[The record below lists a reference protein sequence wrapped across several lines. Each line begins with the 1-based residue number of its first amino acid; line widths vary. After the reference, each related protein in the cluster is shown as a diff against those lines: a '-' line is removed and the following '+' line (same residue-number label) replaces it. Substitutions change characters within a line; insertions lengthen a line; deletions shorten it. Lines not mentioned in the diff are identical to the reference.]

1 MPPPRRARDR
11 LARALRVTA
20 DRLSGP
26 GPAEDVPTSSD
37 FPGSPDDVPRP
48 PGQPPE
54 HWRRLVA
61 AHAPGLL
68 RDLPPPAAPPA
79 PSDPPPLSD
88 PPRLSD
94 ERVQARRR
102 RAWTT
107 RLINRFAASGNGPS
121 RSWYERA
128 PTGAVS
134 YQDLPE
140 VLGGGTGISGS
151 GNSGPGR
158 GARSPGAASAGWE
171 AGGAAPSTP
180 TPGARSRSDGASQ
193 SWDNGASAGGP
204 ANRFVTEPSGVAG
217 APETPRATRISDRTG
232 SPSAVGPTGTTS
244 ATDALGGA
252 PPARRPAVTRALRP
266 ALTGTRGASSDG
278 TESTRT
284 GRPTDPGVPA
294 GAAGPVHHAGS
305 RDTIGSPGRV
315 RSGESDRPSP
325 SERRPDPDRVDPL
338 RYLPQADRG
347 RPTRRDDI
355 AGADV
360 PPDRGDM
367 PPLAFAAA
375 PPSLPRGPAARTKG
389 GRTGSANGRDG
400 TRDGSVAQYPG
411 RVAGLPYRGGPDP
424 ASGGES
430 GAQQGRR
437 AVRPTYSGPWPAL
450 PDGSGP
456 IRTTGQVATGMTEGG
471 GTHADPW
478 PALPAEPAWLAP
490 RTTAWSDTTR
500 LDREQA
506 GD

>member
-26 GPAEDVPTSSD
+26 APAEDAPSS
-37 FPGSPDDVPRP
+37 PGQQPA

-68 RDLPPPAAPPA
+68 RDLPPVSA
-79 PSDPPPLSD
+79 PPPLSD
-88 PPRLSD
+88 
-94 ERVQARRR
+94 ERRQRGRWRWMA
-102 RAWTT
+102 
-107 RLINRFAASGNGPS
+107 RLINGLAAFRNSPP

-128 PTGAVS
+128 PIGAVS

-140 VLGGGTGISGS
+140 LLGSGTGISGS
-151 GNSGPGR
+151 GNSEPGR
-158 GARSPGAASAGWE
+158 GARSPGATSAGWE
-171 AGGAAPSTP
+171 VSGAAPSTP
-180 TPGARSRSDGASQ
+180 TPGARSRSDRPSR
-193 SWDNGASAGGP
+193 SWDDGASAGEP
-204 ANRFVTEPSGVAG
+204 ANRFVTEPIGLAG
-217 APETPRATRISDRTG
+217 APERTRAARMPDRTG
-232 SPSAVGPTGTTS
+232 SPGAVGPTGTASTTE
-244 ATDALGGA
+244 AIGGA
-252 PPARRPAVTRALRP
+252 PPARRPVVTRALRP

-278 TESTRT
+278 T

-294 GAAGPVHHAGS
+294 GTAGPEHPAGS
-305 RDTIGSPGRV
+305 RDTIGSPGPV
-315 RSGESDRPSP
+315 GSGESDRPSP
-325 SERRPDPDRVDPL
+325 SERRPGPDRVDPL
-338 RYLPQADRG
+338 RNLPQVDRG

-360 PPDRGDM
+360 PSGRGDR

-375 PPSLPRGPAARTKG
+375 PPSLPRGPAARIKG
-389 GRTGSANGRDG
+389 GRTGSTNGRDG

-411 RVAGLPYRGGPDP
+411 RAADVPYPGGHDP
-424 ASGGES
+424 ASGER
-430 GAQQGRR
+430 QGRWP
-437 AVRPTYSGPWPAL
+437 ARPTYSSPWPAL
-450 PDGSGP
+450 PDGSDP
-456 IRTTGQVATGMTEGG
+456 IRTTGQVATGMAEGG

-478 PALPAEPAWLAP
+478 PALPAEPAWPAP
-490 RTTAWSDTTR
+490 QPTRWSDTAR

>member
-1 MPPPRRARDR
+1 MPPPRRPRDR
-11 LARALRVTA
+11 LARVLRATA

-26 GPAEDVPTSSD
+26 APAEDAPSS
-37 FPGSPDDVPRP
+37 

-54 HWRRLVA
+54 HWRLLVA

-68 RDLPPPAAPPA
+68 RDLPPSAPP
-79 PSDPPPLSD
+79 PRSDD
-88 PPRLSD
+88 
-94 ERVQARRR
+94 RRQR
-102 RAWTT
+102 SRWRWMA
-107 RLINRFAASGNGPS
+107 RLINGLAAFRNSPP

-128 PTGAVS
+128 PMGAAS

-151 GNSGPGR
+151 GNSGPGH
-158 GARSPGAASAGWE
+158 GARSPGATSAEWE
-171 AGGAAPSTP
+171 VSGATPSTP
-180 TPGARSRSDGASQ
+180 TPGARSRSDGASR
-193 SWDNGASAGGP
+193 SWDNGASAGEP
-204 ANRFVTEPSGVAG
+204 ANRFVTEQIGVAG
-217 APETPRATRISDRTG
+217 APERTRAARMSDRTG

-244 ATDALGGA
+244 TTEAIGGA
-252 PPARRPAVTRALRP
+252 PPARWPAVTRALRP
-266 ALTGTRGASSDG
+266 ALTGTRSASSDG

-284 GRPTDPGVPA
+284 GRSTDPGVPA
-294 GAAGPVHHAGS
+294 GTAGPVHPAGS

-338 RYLPQADRG
+338 RNLPQVDRS

-360 PPDRGDM
+360 PSDRGDM

-375 PPSLPRGPAARTKG
+375 PSSLPRGPAARTKG

-411 RVAGLPYRGGPDP
+411 RAAALPYPGGHDP
-424 ASGGES
+424 ASGER
-430 GAQQGRR
+430 QGRWP
-437 AVRPTYSGPWPAL
+437 ARPTYSGPWPTL
-450 PDGSGP
+450 PDGSDP
-456 IRTTGQVATGMTEGG
+456 IRATGQVATGMAEGG
-471 GTHADPW
+471 GTQAVPW
-478 PALPAEPAWLAP
+478 PMLPAEPAWLPA
-490 RTTAWSDTTR
+490 RTTPWSDTAR

>member
-26 GPAEDVPTSSD
+26 APAEDAPPA
-37 FPGSPDDVPRP
+37 PGQQPA

-68 RDLPPPAAPPA
+68 RDLPPVSAPP
-79 PSDPPPLSD
+79 
-88 PPRLSD
+88 PRSD
-94 ERVQARRR
+94 ERRQRGRWRWMA
-102 RAWTT
+102 
-107 RLINRFAASGNGPS
+107 RLINGLAAFRNSPP

-128 PTGAVS
+128 PIGAVS

-140 VLGGGTGISGS
+140 LLGSGTGISGS
-151 GNSGPGR
+151 GNSEPGR
-158 GARSPGAASAGWE
+158 GARSPGATSAGWE
-171 AGGAAPSTP
+171 VSGAAPSTP
-180 TPGARSRSDGASQ
+180 TPGARSRSDRPSR
-193 SWDNGASAGGP
+193 SWDDGASAGEP
-204 ANRFVTEPSGVAG
+204 ANRFVTEPIGLAE
-217 APETPRATRISDRTG
+217 APERTRAARMPDRTG
-232 SPSAVGPTGTTS
+232 SPGAVGPTGTARTTE
-244 ATDALGGA
+244 AIGGA
-252 PPARRPAVTRALRP
+252 PPARRPVVTRALRP

-278 TESTRT
+278 T

-294 GAAGPVHHAGS
+294 GPEHPAGS
-305 RDTIGSPGRV
+305 RDTIGSPGPV
-315 RSGESDRPSP
+315 GSGESDRPSP
-325 SERRPDPDRVDPL
+325 SERRPGPDRVDPL
-338 RYLPQADRG
+338 RNLPQVDRG

-360 PPDRGDM
+360 PSGRGDR

-375 PPSLPRGPAARTKG
+375 PPSLPRGPAARIKG
-389 GRTGSANGRDG
+389 GRTGSTNGRDG

-411 RVAGLPYRGGPDP
+411 RAADVPYPGGHDP
-424 ASGGES
+424 ASGER
-430 GAQQGRR
+430 QGRWP
-437 AVRPTYSGPWPAL
+437 ARPTYSNPWPAL
-450 PDGSGP
+450 PDGSDP
-456 IRTTGQVATGMTEGG
+456 TRTTGHVATGMAEGG

-478 PALPAEPAWLAP
+478 PALPAEPAWPAP
-490 RTTAWSDTTR
+490 QPTRWSDTAR